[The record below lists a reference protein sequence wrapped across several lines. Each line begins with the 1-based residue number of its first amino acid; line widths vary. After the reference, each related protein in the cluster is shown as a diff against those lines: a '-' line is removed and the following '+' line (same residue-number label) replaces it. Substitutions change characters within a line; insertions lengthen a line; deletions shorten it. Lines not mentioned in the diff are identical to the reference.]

1 MVDNIKDIKD
11 KFSGFTPY
19 INGYQNMKRASV
31 LIPIIKKDNSY
42 EILFE
47 VRAKTL
53 RSQPNEIAFPGGKIE
68 KGDDPQTACIRETCE
83 EIGITQDDIEI
94 ISPLDLYLNHSN
106 LIIHPFLGI
115 IKESALKNDIKNLL
129 INKDEVDHVFMV
141 PLKYLLE
148 NHPKKYF
155 NTVQVLPDQNLPF
168 DLIPG
173 EKNYKFENGKSQVL
187 FYKYKDYV
195 IWGITAKILYNFLE
209 FFEN

>member
-1 MVDNIKDIKD
+1 MFNKQKVLDRLTNHK
-11 KFSGFTPY
+11 PY
-19 INGYQNMKRASV
+19 INGAEFMRKSAV
-31 LIPIIKKDNSY
+31 FIPLVRKDG
-42 EILFE
+42 EIHILFE
-47 VRAKTL
+47 VRASSLKH
-53 RSQPNEIAFPGGKIE
+53 RPSEISFPGGGIE
-68 KGDDPQTACIRETCE
+68 EGETPLQAAIRETQE
-83 EIGITQDDIEI
+83 EIGSYPEDIKI
-94 ISPLDLYLNHSN
+94 ISELDLLITPVKY
-106 LIIHPFLGI
+106 IIHPFAGYLDNI
-115 IKESALKNDIKNLL
+115 DHMNL
-129 INKDEVDHVFMV
+129 NKDEVDHVFMV

-209 FFEN
+209 FFKDIK

>member
-1 MVDNIKDIKD
+1 MFNKQKVLDRLTNHK
-11 KFSGFTPY
+11 PY
-19 INGYQNMKRASV
+19 INGAEFMRKSAV
-31 LIPIIKKDNSY
+31 FIPLVRKNGEIH
-42 EILFE
+42 ILFE
-47 VRAKTL
+47 VRASSLKH
-53 RSQPNEIAFPGGKIE
+53 RPSEISFPGGGIE
-68 KGDDPQTACIRETCE
+68 EGETPLQAAIRETQE
-83 EIGITQDDIEI
+83 EIGSYPEDIKI
-94 ISPLDLYLNHSN
+94 ISELDLLITPVKY
-106 LIIHPFLGI
+106 IIHPFAGYLDNI
-115 IKESALKNDIKNLL
+115 DHMNL
-129 INKDEVDHVFMV
+129 NKDEVDHVFMV

-209 FFEN
+209 FFKD

>member
-1 MVDNIKDIKD
+1 MFNRQKVLDRLTNHK
-11 KFSGFTPY
+11 PY
-19 INGYQNMKRASV
+19 INGAEFMRKSAV
-31 LIPIIKKDNSY
+31 FIPLVRKDG
-42 EILFE
+42 EIHILFE
-47 VRAKTL
+47 VRASSLKH
-53 RSQPNEIAFPGGKIE
+53 RPSEISFPGGGIE
-68 KGDDPQTACIRETCE
+68 EGETPLQAAIRETQE
-83 EIGITQDDIEI
+83 EIGSYPEDIKI
-94 ISPLDLYLNHSN
+94 ISELDLLITPVKY
-106 LIIHPFLGI
+106 IIHPFAGYLDNI
-115 IKESALKNDIKNLL
+115 DLMNL
-129 INKDEVDHVFMV
+129 NKDEVDHIFMV

-209 FFEN
+209 FFKD

>member
-1 MVDNIKDIKD
+1 MFNKQKVLDRLTNHK
-11 KFSGFTPY
+11 PY
-19 INGYQNMKRASV
+19 INGAEFMRKSAV
-31 LIPIIKKDNSY
+31 FIPLVRKDG
-42 EILFE
+42 EIHILFE
-47 VRAKTL
+47 VRASSLKH
-53 RSQPNEIAFPGGKIE
+53 RPSEISFPGGGIE
-68 KGDDPQTACIRETCE
+68 EGETPLQAAIRETQE
-83 EIGITQDDIEI
+83 EIGSYPEDIKI
-94 ISPLDLYLNHSN
+94 ISELDLLITPVKY
-106 LIIHPFLGI
+106 IIHPFAGYLDNI
-115 IKESALKNDIKNLL
+115 DLMNL
-129 INKDEVDHVFMV
+129 NKDEVDHVFMV

>member
-1 MVDNIKDIKD
+1 MFNKQKVLDRLTNHK
-11 KFSGFTPY
+11 PY
-19 INGYQNMKRASV
+19 INGAEFMRKSAV
-31 LIPIIKKDNSY
+31 FIPLVRKDG
-42 EILFE
+42 EIHILFE
-47 VRAKTL
+47 VRASSLKH
-53 RSQPNEIAFPGGKIE
+53 RPSEISFPGGGIE
-68 KGDDPQTACIRETCE
+68 EGETPLQAAIRETQE
-83 EIGITQDDIEI
+83 EIGSYPEDIKI
-94 ISPLDLYLNHSN
+94 ISELDLLITPVKY
-106 LIIHPFLGI
+106 IIHPFAGYLDNI
-115 IKESALKNDIKNLL
+115 DLMNL
-129 INKDEVDHVFMV
+129 NKDEVDHIFMV

-209 FFEN
+209 FFKD

>member
-1 MVDNIKDIKD
+1 MFNKQKVLDRLTNHK
-11 KFSGFTPY
+11 PY
-19 INGYQNMKRASV
+19 INGANSMRRSAV
-31 LIPIIKKDNSY
+31 FIPLVRKDG
-42 EILFE
+42 EIHILFE
-47 VRAKTL
+47 VRASSLKH
-53 RSQPNEIAFPGGKIE
+53 RPSEISFPGGGIE
-68 KGDDPQTACIRETCE
+68 EGETPLQAAIRETQE
-83 EIGITQDDIEI
+83 EIGSYPEDIKI
-94 ISPLDLYLNHSN
+94 ISELDLLITPVKY
-106 LIIHPFLGI
+106 IIHPFAGYLDNI
-115 IKESALKNDIKNLL
+115 DLMNL
-129 INKDEVDHVFMV
+129 NKDEVDHVFMV

>member
-1 MVDNIKDIKD
+1 MFNKQKVLDRLTNHK
-11 KFSGFTPY
+11 PY
-19 INGYQNMKRASV
+19 INGAEFMRKSAV
-31 LIPIIKKDNSY
+31 FIPLVRKDG
-42 EILFE
+42 EIHILFE
-47 VRAKTL
+47 VRASSLKH
-53 RSQPNEIAFPGGKIE
+53 RPSEISFPGGGIE
-68 KGDDPQTACIRETCE
+68 EGETPLQAAIRETQE
-83 EIGITQDDIEI
+83 EIGSYPEDIKI
-94 ISPLDLYLNHSN
+94 ISELDLLITPVKY
-106 LIIHPFLGI
+106 IIHPFAGYLDNI
-115 IKESALKNDIKNLL
+115 DHMNL
-129 INKDEVDHVFMV
+129 NKDEVDHVFMV

-209 FFEN
+209 FFKD

>member
-1 MVDNIKDIKD
+1 MRIVAVFIPMVRKD
-11 KFSGFTPY
+11 G
-19 INGYQNMKRASV
+19 
-31 LIPIIKKDNSY
+31 
-42 EILFE
+42 EIHIRFE
-47 VRAKTL
+47 VRASSLKH
-53 RSQPNEIAFPGGKIE
+53 RPSEISFPGGGIE
-68 KGDDPQTACIRETCE
+68 EGETPLQAAIRETQE
-83 EIGITQDDIEI
+83 EIGSYPEDIKI
-94 ISPLDLYLNHSN
+94 ISELDLLITPVKY
-106 LIIHPFLGI
+106 IIHPFAGYLDNI
-115 IKESALKNDIKNLL
+115 DLMNL
-129 INKDEVDHVFMV
+129 NKDEVDHVFMV

>member
-1 MVDNIKDIKD
+1 MFNRQKVLDRLTNHK
-11 KFSGFTPY
+11 PY
-19 INGYQNMKRASV
+19 INGSEYMRRAAV
-31 LIPIIKKDNSY
+31 FIPMVRKDG
-42 EILFE
+42 EIHILFE
-47 VRAKTL
+47 VRASSLKH
-53 RSQPNEIAFPGGKIE
+53 RPSEISFPGGGIE
-68 KGDDPQTACIRETCE
+68 EGETPLQAAIRETQE
-83 EIGITQDDIEI
+83 EIGSYPEDIKI
-94 ISPLDLYLNHSN
+94 ISELDLLITPVKY
-106 LIIHPFLGI
+106 IIHPFAGYLDNI
-115 IKESALKNDIKNLL
+115 DLMNL
-129 INKDEVDHVFMV
+129 NKDEVDHVFMV

-168 DLIPG
+168 DLIPE